1 MRSGGACRVSIFNK
15 VGGGGEEEE
24 EEEEGDTLAFDRATC
39 GELFNR
45 KWVGR
50 KYTQS

>member
-1 MRSGGACRVSIFNK
+1 MLSGGTCRVSIFNR
-15 VGGGGEEEE
+15 VGRGGSEEEEE
-24 EEEEGDTLAFDRATC
+24 EEEEGGTLAFDRAAC

-50 KYTQS
+50 K